1 MCRVFISHSQEDNW
15 FVEHL
20 NKMLF
25 LLDIEALVAEYK
37 EEAGGELWDK
47 IERMIGKSY
56 VVIILLTINGIKSE
70 WVNREITM
78 AKTLGKKLIP
88 IVESGVKDEIALP
101 LKGLEYI
108 PFLKE
113 NPIETLEK
121 ICFRLRDMK
130 KNDLGFSMNC

>member
-1 MCRVFISHSQEDNW
+1 VCRVFISHSQEDNW